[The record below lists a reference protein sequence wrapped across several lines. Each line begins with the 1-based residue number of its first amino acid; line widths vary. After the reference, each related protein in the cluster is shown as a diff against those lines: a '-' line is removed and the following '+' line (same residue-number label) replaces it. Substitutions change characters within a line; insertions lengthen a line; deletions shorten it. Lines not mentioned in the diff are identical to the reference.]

1 MTKIQFISQF
11 VTMVLADYTTAQF
24 KRTTD
29 EYVGIRSQNDLI
41 QSAFD
46 LAEKAWDNHV
56 GDKIHELE
64 VEEYERITDYGSI
77 QNIHM

>member
-29 EYVGIRSQNDLI
+29 EYVGVRSQNELI
-41 QSAFD
+41 HSTFD
-46 LAEKAWDNHV
+46 LAEKAWDNYV
-56 GDKIHELE
+56 GEKIHELE
-64 VEEYERITDYGSI
+64 VEEYERKQSYY
-77 QNIHM
+77 